1 MKIQSPLLHVRRQS
15 YGILTGLLAVF
26 ALVFCNSTPVHAKR
40 MPPPPA
46 QSLEYKGIRYVA
58 PNDNGEVAYLQVWDA
73 SQNRLLY
80 TVNVFRNPINPNL
93 EQDVQHVYISNLS
106 VANNFLVV
114 SDERG
119 RSHYYDIESDGK
131 ITSDNIQNNNNQYNK
146 GFKNKDKK
154 KKPGGK
160 KKGDGKKSGGK
171 KKGGKK

>member
-1 MKIQSPLLHVRRQS
+1 
-15 YGILTGLLAVF
+15 
-26 ALVFCNSTPVHAKR
+26 

-46 QSLEYKGIRYVA
+46 QSVEYKGIRYVA

-93 EQDVQHVYISNLS
+93 ERDVQHVYIIKLA
-106 VANNFLVV
+106 VANNILVV
-114 SDERG
+114 TDERG
-119 RSHYYDIESDGK
+119 RSHYFDI
-131 ITSDNIQNNNNQYNK
+131 NN
-146 GFKNKDKK
+146 GIKNKDKK